1 LSRRIEEVLMTSTSL
16 LALPA
21 PVGATASAPS
31 AARIYALETWY
42 ELLKMLRQ
50 PSYSVPTIGFPVMFY
65 LLFGV
70 LLGGRGVK
78 GIDLAEYLIASYGAF
93 GVVGAAMFGF
103 GVGIAAER
111 AQGWLLLKRV
121 SPMPPAAL
129 VLAKV
134 AMSAVFG
141 LIIIALMGLCGG
153 LLGGVR
159 LSAGEWA
166 ELAAVLVFGAVPFCL
181 IGLAIGLAV
190 SPAAAPGIVN
200 LIHLPLAFVSGL
212 ALPVEAMPAAIR
224 TLAQALPQ
232 YHLGQLALG
241 AIGYARQPEPLTH
254 VLVLAATTLVA
265 GVMAARAYRRHS

>member
-1 LSRRIEEVLMTSTSL
+1 MTSNLL

-21 PVGATASAPS
+21 PAGATAPAPS
-31 AARIYALETWY
+31 TARIYALEIWY

-70 LLGGRGVK
+70 LLRGRGVK

-159 LSAGEWA
+159 LVLGA
-166 ELAAVLVFGAVPFCL
+166 EPFCL
-181 IGLAIGLAV
+181 IGLAIGLTV

-200 LIHLPLAFVSGL
+200 LIHLPLAFLSGL

-254 VLVLAATTLVA
+254 VLVLAVTAVVA
-265 GVMAARAYRRHS
+265 AVIAARAYRRQ

>member
-1 LSRRIEEVLMTSTSL
+1 MTSTSL
-16 LALPA
+16 LALPIPAGAAA
-21 PVGATASAPS
+21 PAPS
-31 AARIYALETWY
+31 TARIYALETWY

-70 LLGGRGVK
+70 LLSGRGAR
-78 GIDLAEYLIASYGAF
+78 GLNLAEYLIASYGAF

-111 AQGWLLLKRV
+111 GQGWLLLKRV
-121 SPMPPAAL
+121 SPLPPAAL
-129 VLAKV
+129 VVAKV

-159 LSAGEWA
+159 LSAVEWV
-166 ELAAVLVFGAVPFCL
+166 ELAAVLVLGAVPFCL

-200 LIHLPLAFVSGL
+200 LIHLPLAFLSGL
-212 ALPVEAMPAAIR
+212 ALPMEAMPAAIR
-224 TLAQALPQ
+224 TIAQAVPQ
-232 YHLGQLALG
+232 YHLGQLALD
-241 AIGYARQPEPLTH
+241 AIGQARDPDPVTH
-254 VLVLAATTLVA
+254 VLVLAATTVVA
-265 GVMAARAYRRHS
+265 GIVAARAYRRQ